1 MPPACFIALIKDKST
16 IGTRMGMG
24 YGMISFSLLIG
35 GPGAGAAL
43 GVAKLLNW
51 TGIWS
56 LGGATITASGIVFA
70 GLRVYRAR
78 WKLYV
83 KV

>member
-1 MPPACFIALIKDKST
+1 
-16 IGTRMGMG
+16 MGMG

-35 GPGAGAAL
+35 GPGAGAVL
-43 GVAKLLNW
+43 GVAKPLNW

-70 GLRVYRAR
+70 GLRVY
-78 WKLYV
+78 
-83 KV
+83 